1 MKTPGLICRLPLA
14 VMVLLVLSGCAGS
27 KLGKVKEVGVT
38 NMAKPERVLV
48 LPFAADA
55 KNIDTGSSTPLS
67 LLFDANEKTKIDEL
81 VKEVNG
87 ALQEE
92 LVTKLKEAGY
102 IAVPSIPGTQPG
114 KGELLISGRWAK
126 IDEGSAM
133 KRNVIGF
140 GAGQSL
146 ADAEVKV
153 SGNTDQGMVDLISF
167 TAHADSGSK
176 PGAAVLGPAGAAAGA
191 GTAATVGANVAR
203 GAASAY
209 QSSSAHQ
216 AKEIADK
223 IVEELQAYSVK
234 QGWVKK

>member
-1 MKTPGLICRLPLA
+1 MNPLA
-14 VMVLLVLSGCAGS
+14 LIPRLLLAVFVLSHLGGCAGS
-27 KLGKVKEVGVT
+27 KLAKVKEVGVT
-38 NMAKPERVLV
+38 NMAKPDRVLV
-48 LPFAADA
+48 VPFAADA
-55 KNIDTGSSTPLS
+55 KNVDTGSSTPLS
-67 LLFDANEKTKIDEL
+67 LLSDSNEKTKIDEL

-102 IAVPSIPGTQPG
+102 TAVPSISGTQPG
-114 KGELLISGRWAK
+114 KGELLISGRWVK

-153 SGNTDQGMVDLISF
+153 SGNADQGAVDLISF

-223 IVEELQAYSVK
+223 IVEELQGYSLK